1 MTHAVFPVS
10 ARLPAWLFCL
20 AAAGWLAGCASSPT
34 ATADGTPISTVG
46 AAQGQPELY
55 TEVDEPEARQ
65 RARVRLELAAGY
77 YEQGQFM
84 VALDE
89 VKRSL
94 AADPTFGPAY
104 NLRGLIHRQINEP
117 RLAEA
122 DFREALRR
130 QPRDA
135 DSMHNLGVF
144 YCDGGRYAEA
154 NALFA
159 RAVEVPGYQN
169 AATSWMMLGICQARE
184 GNTTEARRS
193 LARSF
198 ELDAGNPIT
207 TFNLAL
213 LLHQAGEHERAQF
226 YIRRLNNSE
235 LANAQSL
242 WLGMQVEH
250 ALNNREV
257 VRQLSDQLRRRFPDS
272 QEWSN
277 YQRNGLRS

>member
-10 ARLPAWLFCL
+10 ARLPALLLCL
-20 AAAGWLAGCASSPT
+20 AAAGWLAGCAGSPR
-34 ATADGTPISTVG
+34 ATADGTPISAVG
-46 AAQGQPELY
+46 AAQGNPELY

-144 YCDGGRYAEA
+144 YCDAGRYAEA

-159 RAVEVPGYQN
+159 RAVEVPAYQN
-169 AATSWMMLGICQARE
+169 AATSWMMLGICQARA
-184 GNTTEARRS
+184 GNSEEARRS

-213 LLHQAGEHERAQF
+213 LLHQAGDHTRAQF